1 MRGAHTRYV
10 CLYSTEGTD
19 LNESSLSGQSG
30 VEQFVADGTASPVDW
45 PLMKQLQTPPAVAAG
60 VWGDRFA

>member
-1 MRGAHTRYV
+1 MQDAHRRYV

-30 VEQFVADGTASPVDW
+30 VEQFVPDGSVSPVDW
-45 PLMKQLQTPPAVAAG
+45 PLMKQLQRLQLVFN
-60 VWGDRFA
+60 R